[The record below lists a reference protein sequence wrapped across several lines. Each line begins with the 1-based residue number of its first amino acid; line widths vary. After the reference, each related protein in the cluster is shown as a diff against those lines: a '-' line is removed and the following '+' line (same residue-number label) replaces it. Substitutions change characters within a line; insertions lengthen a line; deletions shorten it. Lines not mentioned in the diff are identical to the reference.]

1 MKKFDHATHDEIVS
15 GQKFDLERT
24 VMMFSIGEYPRL
36 YSKALATAVMSWR
49 ALKIK
54 PSTAIIIHLGGYDND
69 PRELWDIPQAREF
82 IRKFAERT
90 GAHKHPAIDPTSR
103 ALLLACGAD
112 PELKV
117 KVDMITA
124 EEATER
130 DLEFF
135 KSRLKEVP

>member
-1 MKKFDHATHDEIVS
+1 MKKFDYATHDEIVS
-15 GQKFDLERT
+15 GQQFDLDRT

-36 YSKALATAVMSWR
+36 YAKALAAAVMSWR

-54 PSTAIIIHLGGYDND
+54 PSTAIIIHLGGYDED

-82 IRKFAERT
+82 IRKFAEKT

-112 PELKV
+112 PELNV
-117 KVDMITA
+117 HVDMITA
-124 EEATER
+124 EEAIAR
-130 DLEFF
+130 DLKFF
-135 KSRLKEVP
+135 KERIKE